1 MEDLRY
7 QFQVDKT
14 ILEKEIKNQ
23 FIFQT
28 EALNLEHQNQLTKIQ
43 ADIEAQIQ
51 KQAKINEQKAQDDHT
66 IKMLQQRIKTLEA
79 GASSNTG
86 AVPSLDPL
94 DGLNS
99 FANQSLINV
108 VDKFEKSLQLQTLA
122 LAHTS
127 ASTKEHY
134 ISSAKTYDGI
144 DCKKLNEWLEGVH
157 RLSKVTG
164 KAPLDVAVATS
175 LGSLHKYI
183 CELIGKN
190 DPWEII

>member
-1 MEDLRY
+1 MTLPSPDPKTYSQKDFEKFKEKLEDFRY

-23 FIFQT
+23 FMFQI

-79 GASSNTG
+79 GASSNTE

-108 VDKFEKSLQLQTLA
+108 VDKFEKSLQLHTLA
-122 LAHTS
+122 
-127 ASTKEHY
+127 
-134 ISSAKTYDGI
+134 
-144 DCKKLNEWLEGVH
+144 
-157 RLSKVTG
+157 
-164 KAPLDVAVATS
+164 
-175 LGSLHKYI
+175 
-183 CELIGKN
+183 
-190 DPWEII
+190 

>member
-1 MEDLRY
+1 MEEDFRY

-23 FIFQT
+23 FMFQI

-94 DGLNS
+94 DGLNT

-108 VDKFEKSLQLQTLA
+108 VEKFEKSLQLQTLA
-122 LAHTS
+122 LAHT
-127 ASTKEHY
+127 
-134 ISSAKTYDGI
+134 
-144 DCKKLNEWLEGVH
+144 
-157 RLSKVTG
+157 
-164 KAPLDVAVATS
+164 
-175 LGSLHKYI
+175 
-183 CELIGKN
+183 
-190 DPWEII
+190 